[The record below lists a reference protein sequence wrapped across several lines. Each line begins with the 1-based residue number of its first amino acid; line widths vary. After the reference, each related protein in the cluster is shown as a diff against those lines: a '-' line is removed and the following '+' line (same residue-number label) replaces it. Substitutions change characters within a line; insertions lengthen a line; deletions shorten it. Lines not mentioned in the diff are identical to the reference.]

1 MGAASFVGRSM
12 RSCAFAK
19 ANACGAIGSRRA
31 FCSTIIAQEAAARAS
46 KGNVDV
52 SELLAK
58 PSWSVA
64 SLLPSKSEASSAP
77 EISSN
82 QLHHLL
88 RLSALPP
95 PKSPEEE
102 QKMLSTLSAQLH
114 FVKDIQAV
122 DTTGVEPLQSLRDET
137 AQGEAQAELGIE
149 ALKDALEKESVR
161 GKYHKRIRRNRD
173 VAEKKTRDWDPLA
186 TAQKK
191 VGRFFVVEGEKS
203 E

>member
-12 RSCAFAK
+12 RFRAFAK
-19 ANACGAIGSRRA
+19 AQACGANSSPRA
-31 FCSTIIAQEAAARAS
+31 FSSTNIAQEAAARS
-46 KGNVDV
+46 SNGKVDV
-52 SELLAK
+52 AELLSK

-64 SLLPSKSEASSAP
+64 SLLPSRSETFSAP

-95 PKSPEEE
+95 PKTPEEE
-102 QKMLSTLSAQLH
+102 QSMLSTLSSQLH

-122 DTTGVEPLQSLRDET
+122 DTIGVEPLRSLRDET
-137 AQGEAQAELGIE
+137 AHGEAQAELGVE
-149 ALKDALEKESVR
+149 ALKEALEKENVR

-173 VAEKKTRDWDPLA
+173 AADRKTRDWDPLA
-186 TAQKK
+186 TAHKK
-191 VGRFFVVEGEKS
+191 VGRFFVVEGEKT